1 MRKFF
6 VILSVLAFLIPAE
19 FVLAANKNPS
29 VVLMK
34 FTDDTRFDGLQ
45 TAKNLSDRVWEKIN
59 ASKRFNLYGRE
70 PLDVDIEARLYDEKV
85 DELTAFN
92 AAIASGDY
100 NALFEGTGFA
110 ENKAQSIATALV
122 GQIVTPEITAEIG
135 ETNGA
140 EYLIQGTIVNI
151 GTGAYANDDLEFIAG
166 LVNNVA
172 VAASSQAANL
182 VTGSMSFLNGLA
194 NLNVQFF
201 RIGVQCDVRL
211 IKAATGEVVWS
222 RRVTGIGEQRRISV
236 GPLTFGHANLS
247 DKLYTLALDKA
258 AAKVVDALIADLNS
272 GALFLK

>member
-6 VILSVLAFLIPAE
+6 VILSVLAFFLPAGS
-19 FVLAANKNPS
+19 VLAANRNPS

-34 FTDDTRFDGLQ
+34 FTDDTRFDALK
-45 TAKNLSDRVWEKIN
+45 TAENLSNRVWGKISS
-59 ASKRFNLYGRE
+59 SKRFNLYGRE

-85 DELTAFN
+85 DELTAFD

-151 GTGAYANDDLEFIAG
+151 GTGAYANDDLEFVAG

-222 RRVTGIGEQRRISV
+222 KRVTGIGEQRRISV
-236 GPLTFGHANLS
+236 GPLTFGHTNLS
-247 DKLYTLALDKA
+247 EKLYNLALDKA
-258 AAKVVDALIADLNS
+258 ATKVVDALIADLNS
-272 GALFLK
+272 GVLFLK